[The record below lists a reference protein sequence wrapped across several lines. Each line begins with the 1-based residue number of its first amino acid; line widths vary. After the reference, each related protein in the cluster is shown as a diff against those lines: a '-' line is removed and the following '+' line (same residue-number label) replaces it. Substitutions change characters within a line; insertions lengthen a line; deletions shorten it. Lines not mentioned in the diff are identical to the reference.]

1 METSCGL
8 VLVNDGMVL
17 LLQYPQGHWG
27 LPKGHVEPDDA
38 SHEWTALR
46 ELKEETGIDD
56 VELVPGFA
64 ERTEYEYTHK
74 GIKRRKE
81 VHWFL
86 GRTDEMEVRLSHEH
100 RLHLWTDWAS
110 AQSMV
115 TFDAVWSVL
124 RRAEDHLTSFPTI
137 EHFLEHHRDHSREA
151 CPPLLL
157 DLGTHNDSVPP
168 RPSVV

>member
-115 TFDAVWSVL
+115 TFDAVRSVL
-124 RRAEDHLTSFPTI
+124 GRAEDHLT
-137 EHFLEHHRDHSREA
+137 HS
-151 CPPLLL
+151 
-157 DLGTHNDSVPP
+157 
-168 RPSVV
+168 